1 MAAAVLVSN
10 STGVGD
16 RGDRGDRSGFELTST
31 SLLSRLS
38 VPELAGRWRLRSPLD
53 CCASS
58 LSCTEE
64 EVNGKKSQVLRA
76 SRTGNEGDMLLAVVQ

>member
-1 MAAAVLVSN
+1 
-10 STGVGD
+10 
-16 RGDRGDRSGFELTST
+16 
-31 SLLSRLS
+31 
-38 VPELAGRWRLRSPLD
+38 
-53 CCASS
+53 